1 MDQVEQAE
9 DFCPNN
15 KKNHPVKL
23 LFHFQKRT
31 IFKKS
36 IELNPKWCS
45 LMHHQMLKIGTLILK
60 ARNEPVIGTS
70 QLPKVK
76 NVMPKALGPSFHP
89 ILTPNISGL
98 QYYWFST

>member
-9 DFCPNN
+9 NFCPNN
-15 KKNHPVKL
+15 FGISIQENHPVKL

-36 IELNPKWCS
+36 IELNTKLCS
-45 LMHHQMLKIGTLILK
+45 LMHHQMLKIGIRILK

-89 ILTPNISGL
+89 VLTPNV
-98 QYYWFST
+98 